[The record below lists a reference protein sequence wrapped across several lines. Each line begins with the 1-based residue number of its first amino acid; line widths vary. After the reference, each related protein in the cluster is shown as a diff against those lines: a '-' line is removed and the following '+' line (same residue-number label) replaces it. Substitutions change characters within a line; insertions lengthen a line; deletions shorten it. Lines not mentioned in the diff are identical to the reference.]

1 MLTTPATLPKPR
13 QSLPKASEPISN
25 DQRRSNQALL
35 DQLEKEEEEESK
47 AAASAAAAAA
57 ESLIKVEFAPN
68 AATPT
73 SPVSKS
79 STLQTGSPLASTP
92 APTTKLTLAKPKIA
106 MPGLAAGFLAR
117 KSIPRTSTP
126 PVTTSNPV
134 AAKADAPSTISE
146 PRLHEPLHHVLPP
159 SKSIYRP
166 TPPPSAPSTRP
177 SSPRPDRKV
186 VFEVPEKEASP
197 AKTKRAAIILP
208 PPPEASTSTASVEL
222 PPPPKTPFM
231 RPLKETVFERAIQ
244 APSVPTSRPKT
255 QFSRKDGDGYPL
267 RTLGRAPKPDN
278 LPPSITISTPSIKN
292 SPTSRVIP
300 PSTSKPSPRVG
311 VPIHT
316 ISLSNRSGTL
326 EEGHASLGELIPE
339 YPAYDEQD
347 EERSKLGDDESEQE
361 DGDDEDYDDEDS
373 DSSGFYG
380 NEDDEDEDED
390 EIDIDGALHAREVA
404 LDYHRLRMNVGAGA
418 GTGPLGGELDS
429 QAYDSWNQAV
439 RICD

>member
-1 MLTTPATLPKPR
+1 MLDTPAILPNPR
-13 QSLPKASEPISN
+13 QIVPSTRAPITN
-25 DQRRSNQALL
+25 EQKLINQALL
-35 DQLEKEEEEESK
+35 DELEKEEEEEIK
-47 AAASAAAAAA
+47 AAAAA
-57 ESLIKVEFAPN
+57 ESLNKVEIPSTV
-68 AATPT
+68 ATPT
-73 SPVSKS
+73 SLSKPSPSSLKPPS
-79 STLQTGSPLASTP
+79 STTSVSTAKP
-92 APTTKLTLAKPKIA
+92 ALAKPKTA

-117 KSIPRTSTP
+117 KPKVSTP
-126 PVTTSNPV
+126 PTPLPAVSNTTPV
-134 AAKADAPSTISE
+134 AVKTNPSSITSE
-146 PRLHEPLHHVLPP
+146 PRLHEPLHHVLPA

-197 AKTKRAAIILP
+197 QKTRRAAIILP
-208 PPPEASTSTASVEL
+208 PPPEASTSTASAEIS
-222 PPPPKTPFM
+222 PPPKTPFM
-231 RPLKETVFERAIQ
+231 RPLKETVVERAIQ
-244 APSVPTSRPKT
+244 SPSVPTSRPKT

-267 RTLGRAPKPDN
+267 RTMGRAPKPDN
-278 LPPSITISTPSIKN
+278 LPPAITILTPSN
-292 SPTSRVIP
+292 QNTSTSRVIP
-300 PSTSKPSPRVG
+300 PSASKPSPRVG

-326 EEGHASLGELIPE
+326 EEGHASLSELIPE

-347 EERSKLGDDESEQE
+347 EERPRLGDDESEQD
-361 DGDDEDYDDEDS
+361 DGDDEDYDDDDS

-380 NEDDEDEDED
+380 NEDDEDDEED

-418 GTGPLGGELDS
+418 GTGPLGGQLDP

-439 RICD
+439 RILR